1 MVTAVAARRQR
12 STLGSWAVW
21 LIPVGFTLLTLIPI
35 ISGSLR
41 LTQLA
46 GGPELIPAAA
56 RFTDFPVPVVLH
68 IVAGVVFSIVGAF
81 QFIPAL
87 RRGRRSWHRIAGRVL
102 IPAGAVVA
110 LSALW
115 MASLS
120 DLPPGDGPALLVIR
134 WIFGT
139 YLLAALA
146 LAVRAL
152 VRRRYAEHGAWMT
165 RAYALGVAAGTQA
178 IVLIPGSIL
187 YGSSD
192 ETSRAVAMTF
202 GWLINLA
209 VAELVIRRRGRRASA
224 RPLRVPAAT

>member
-1 MVTAVAARRQR
+1 MVTAVSPDRRR
-12 STLGSWAVW
+12 STRGSRAVW

-68 IVAGVVFSIVGAF
+68 IVVGVVFSVVGAF
-81 QFIPAL
+81 QFIPSL
-87 RRGRRSWHRIAGRVL
+87 RRGRRSWHRFAGRIL
-102 IPAGAVVA
+102 IPAGFVVA

-115 MASLS
+115 MATFSQ
-120 DLPPGDGPALLVIR
+120 LPPGDGPALLVIR
-134 WIFGT
+134 WVFGGFM
-139 YLLAALA
+139 LVALALA

-178 IVLIPGSIL
+178 IVLIPGSML

-192 ETSRAVAMTF
+192 ETSRAVAMTL

-209 VAELVIRRRGRRASA
+209 VAELVIRRRRRRASA
-224 RPLRVPAAT
+224 LHLAS

>member
-1 MVTAVAARRQR
+1 M
-12 STLGSWAVW
+12 
-21 LIPVGFTLLTLIPI
+21 
-35 ISGSLR
+35 
-41 LTQLA
+41 
-46 GGPELIPAAA
+46 
-56 RFTDFPVPVVLH
+56 PVVLH
-68 IVAGVVFSIVGAF
+68 IVAGVVFSIIGAF

-139 YLLAALA
+139 YLLASLA

-152 VRRRYAEHGAWMT
+152 MRRRYAEHGAWMT

-192 ETSRAVAMTF
+192 ETSRAVAMTL

>member
-1 MVTAVAARRQR
+1 MVTAVAPRRQR
-12 STLGSWAVW
+12 STRGSSAVW

-115 MASLS
+115 MATLS

-152 VRRRYAEHGAWMT
+152 MRRRYAEHGAWMT

-192 ETSRAVAMTF
+192 ETSRAVAMTL